1 MWDNY
6 IKLSNDDVFWRSLRN
21 TVIFLTVTVN
31 VSYFLALALSQ
42 LLARVSRG
50 QSVMRTILM
59 IPMMFAPVLVGFQFA
74 WFFNATVGLVNN
86 ALISFGWMTDPKA
99 WLVDQ
104 PTGMI
109 AIMMATIWMNVPM
122 LTIILLAGT
131 LSLPQ
136 ETFEAARVDGAS
148 AWQRFKH
155 ITLPL
160 LSSLYPHRPH
170 RFVPGHRPRL
180 RHRAHHDRRRPCSSH
195 RNDLDLHRPSGNP
208 QLPIR
213 TGQRHVH
220 GRRCTRRF
228 LYPLPVSAANQIK
241 GGVLM
246 YKRRKIEQSV
256 FNTAAFVILILIALP
271 AIWIIFTALRPGN
284 EVNVTPPIWIPQKIT
299 LDAFLSLFGFNP
311 DIAAGVP
318 VGNYMW
324 NSIRVA
330 VLATIVSV
338 ALGTMAGYAFSR
350 FRFKGH
356 TLIFLLIMLS
366 RAVPGVA
373 LGLPLFLLMRKYGL
387 VDTVHGLALVY
398 VAINIPFTAW
408 LMDGFFRQIPTE
420 LDEAAYIDGCS
431 HWTAFWRIDLPL
443 AWPGMAAASI
453 FAFLAAWNEY
463 QIASLITK
471 TPAAKT
477 FPVGLFDFTS
487 QFTVDW
493 RGMCAMSVL
502 MILPAIIFVILTQ
515 RRLTEGLTFGAIK
528 G

>member
-1 MWDNY
+1 
-6 IKLSNDDVFWRSLRN
+6 
-21 TVIFLTVTVN
+21 
-31 VSYFLALALSQ
+31 
-42 LLARVSRG
+42 
-50 QSVMRTILM
+50 
-59 IPMMFAPVLVGFQFA
+59 MF
-74 WFFNATVGLVNN
+74 
-86 ALISFGWMTDPKA
+86 KK
-99 WLVDQ
+99 
-104 PTGMI
+104 
-109 AIMMATIWMNVPM
+109 
-122 LTIILLAGT
+122 
-131 LSLPQ
+131 
-136 ETFEAARVDGAS
+136 
-148 AWQRFKH
+148 QR
-155 ITLPL
+155 
-160 LSSLYPHRPH
+160 
-170 RFVPGHRPRL
+170 
-180 RHRAHHDRRRPCSSH
+180 
-195 RNDLDLHRPSGNP
+195 
-208 QLPIR
+208 
-213 TGQRHVH
+213 
-220 GRRCTRRF
+220 
-228 LYPLPVSAANQIK
+228 
-241 GGVLM
+241 
-246 YKRRKIEQSV
+246 IEQSFLNV
-256 FNTAAFVILILIALP
+256 AAFGVLILAALP

-284 EVNVTPPIWIPQKIT
+284 EINVTPPIWIPQKLT

-330 VLATIVSV
+330 VLATVISVS
-338 ALGTMAGYAFSR
+338 LGTMAGYAFSR

-356 TLIFLLIMLS
+356 TLVFLLIMLS

-373 LGLPLFLLMRKYGL
+373 LGLPLFLLMRQYNL

-408 LMDGFFRQIPTE
+408 LMDGFFRQIPKE
-420 LDEAAYIDGCS
+420 LDEAAYIDGCN

-463 QIASLITK
+463 QIASLLTK

-477 FPVGLFDFTS
+477 FPVGLFDFTT